1 MLTWRL
7 SREWVLLPAQ
17 TRCLGERR
25 GNGGGLAA
33 REGGGIK
40 SDAILLIFRTA
51 CRHPAKLQWVC
62 LKGLNMWIN
71 HFTSVF
77 FQLKQCTNH
86 PASPTTPLFM
96 LSLVAGFCFVPVL
109 LFSLSVP
116 FLSGL
121 YE

>member
-62 LKGLNMWIN
+62 LKELNMWIS

-77 FQLKQCTNH
+77 FQLKQYTNH
-86 PASPTTPLFM
+86 PASSPPTPFM
-96 LSLVAGFCFVPVL
+96 LSPSGWFV
-109 LFSLSVP
+109 FFACAS
-116 FLSGL
+116 F
-121 YE
+121 